1 MVKAYIKKEK
11 VTINDEVVYDRKDG
25 IVLSEN
31 DDLADSNVHID
42 FKWENIDEFCAV
54 YPMYAVCKQK
64 KKCKVLQLYNPIL
77 MEEVSYRDD
86 ESQLKIRH
94 EIYYEKY
101 QPSIN
106 EILDIKD
113 ELAVKYLAERFKK
126 FLETT

>member
-1 MVKAYIKKEK
+1 M
-11 VTINDEVVYDRKDG
+11 
-25 IVLSEN
+25 
-31 DDLADSNVHID
+31 
-42 FKWENIDEFCAV
+42 
-54 YPMYAVCKQK
+54 Q
-64 KKCKVLQLYNPIL
+64 
-77 MEEVSYRDD
+77 EVSYRDD

-113 ELAVKYLAERFKK
+113 ELALKYLAERFEK

>member
-42 FKWENIDEFCAV
+42 FKWEDIDEFCTV
-54 YPMYAVCKQK
+54 YPMYAVCQQK
-64 KKCKVLQLYNPIL
+64 KKCKVLKLYNPIL
-77 MEEVSYRDD
+77 MEIVSYRDD

-94 EIYYEKY
+94 EIYYERY

-113 ELAVKYLAERFKK
+113 ELAIKYLAERFKK

>member
-42 FKWENIDEFCAV
+42 FKWEDIDEFCTV
-54 YPMYAVCKQK
+54 YPMYAVCQQK
-64 KKCKVLQLYNPIL
+64 KKCKVLKLYNPIL
-77 MEEVSYRDD
+77 MEIVSYRDD

-113 ELAVKYLAERFKK
+113 ELAIKYLSERFKK

>member
-31 DDLADSNVHID
+31 DDLTESKVYVD
-42 FKWENIDEFCAV
+42 FKWENVDDFCSV
-54 YPMYAVCKQK
+54 YPMYAVWKQRK
-64 KKCKVLQLYNPIL
+64 KYKILQMYSPIL

-86 ESQLKIRH
+86 TDQLKIRH
-94 EIYYEKY
+94 EIYFEKY
-101 QPSIN
+101 TPSIN

-113 ELAVKYLAERFKK
+113 ELAIKYLVERFKK
-126 FLETT
+126 FLENT

>member
-42 FKWENIDEFCAV
+42 FKWENIDDFCTV
-54 YPMYAVCKQK
+54 YPMYAVCKQR

-77 MEEVSYRDD
+77 MQEVSYRDD

-113 ELAVKYLAERFKK
+113 ELALKYLAERFEK